1 MSPPPAVTVTLTTD
15 FGPRDGYVAA
25 MKGAMLCAAPAV
37 RLVDVTHEIPAQ
49 DVMTAAFTLRQV
61 VPHFPAGTVH
71 LVVVDPTVGT
81 ARRAIAARFE
91 IEGAP
96 HVFVGPDNGLLP
108 LLAGSEAAVE
118 AVALP
123 TAAGASATFHGRD
136 VFGPAAARL
145 AAGAELGDLG
155 APIDT
160 LTPLHWPLPR
170 VDEQGVFGMVLHV
183 DHFGNCVTNITR
195 DDVEGQRDGRD
206 FKCFAGSTV
215 FRNHVRTYAEVGAGD
230 PLTLFGS
237 AGLLEIAVN
246 RGHASELL
254 SVERGDTVHLV
265 FDAPARTPARDASLA
280 TNA

>member
-1 MSPPPAVTVTLTTD
+1 MIVTLTTD
-15 FGPRDGYVAA
+15 FGLRDGYVAA
-25 MKGAMLCAAPAV
+25 MKGAMLRAAPAV
-37 RLVDVTHEIPAQ
+37 RLIDVSHEIPAQ

-61 VPHFPAGTVH
+61 VPHFPAETVH

-81 ARRAIAARFE
+81 ERRALAARFE
-91 IEGAP
+91 VDGAP
-96 HVFVGPDNGLLP
+96 HMFVGADNGLLP
-108 LLAGSEAAVE
+108 LVVGSEADVE

-123 TAAGASATFHGRD
+123 TDDAASATFHGRD

-145 AAGAELGDLG
+145 AAGADLADLGD
-155 APIDT
+155 PVHK

-195 DDVEGQRDGRD
+195 DDVEGQRAGRA

-215 FRNHVRTYAEVGAGD
+215 FRNHARTYAEVGAGD

-265 FDAPARTPARDASLA
+265 FDALARTPSRDATVA

>member
-123 TAAGASATFHGRD
+123 TAVGASATFHGRD

>member
-1 MSPPPAVTVTLTTD
+1 MIVTLTTD
-15 FGPRDGYVAA
+15 FGLRDGYVAA
-25 MKGAMLCAAPAV
+25 MKGAMLRAV
-37 RLVDVTHEIPAQ
+37 PSVCLIDVTHEVPAQ

-61 VPHFPAGTVH
+61 IPHFPAGTVH

-81 ARRAIAARFE
+81 ARRAIAAQFRV
-91 IEGAP
+91 GGDP
-96 HVFVGPDNGLLP
+96 HLFVGADNGLLP
-108 LLAGSEAAVE
+108 LIVGAEAAVDV
-118 AVALP
+118 VALP
-123 TAAGASATFHGRD
+123 TGEAASATFHGRD

-145 AAGAELGDLG
+145 AAGADLGDLG
-155 APIDT
+155 EPVDS

-215 FRNHVRTYAEVGAGD
+215 FRNHARTYAEVGAGD

-237 AGLLEIAVN
+237 SGLLEIAVN

-265 FDAPARTPARDASLA
+265 FDAPARTPSRDATLA